1 MVVRKVPSVAISYAS
16 EDAAL
21 ADDIYQFLNQ
31 RLDEEGR
38 KKYDVFQDRVSVVTS
53 DFFNR
58 IRESFERAQA
68 VVVLISAASLNSPW
82 VQFEL
87 NMALGRQM
95 IAQRDDPV
103 APISDV
109 DQETDGEEGEHLV
122 PDMRLVPVLVEPVD
136 RLPRNNVILQY
147 LNVVDFTTAL
157 EASNTFTE
165 IGIRVDELLGSID
178 ESETKFLNVR
188 RQFNL
193 QTNYTRLF
201 GQLGDVFAEILQD
214 KTSEFSDKLDAINR
228 AFAASTSLLSPAHIS
243 IKERDATEAIWVVS
257 ADLYNDLHVP
267 EFEES
272 IIDNFRR
279 GLHYVYF
286 IENAERFDKMVERFD
301 SIYGRIDLSGNG
313 KLEDNKPH
321 YHFVPLAPGTVMPFD
336 EVVIYDPKAG
346 RITSSYVQITFDQ
359 HPNKQTVYI
368 DLPLSATEKMV
379 QKLDVVYQKFLKKK

>member
-1 MVVRKVPSVAISYAS
+1 MLKALPTVAISYAS
-16 EDAAL
+16 EDSAL
-21 ADDIYQFLNQ
+21 ADDIYQYLNQ
-31 RLDEEGR
+31 RVDEENH
-38 KKYDVFQDRVSVVTS
+38 KKYDVFQDRVSVVTA

-95 IAQRDDPV
+95 VPEKAVGKD
-103 APISDV
+103 S
-109 DQETDGEEGEHLV
+109 EGEHLA
-122 PDMRLVPVLVEPVD
+122 PDIRLIPILVEPVD

-147 LNVVDFTTAL
+147 LNVIDFTTSL

-165 IGIRVDELLGSID
+165 IGIRVDEILGATD
-178 ESETKFLNVR
+178 EMEKRFLNVR

-201 GQLGDVFAEILQD
+201 GQLGDVFSGIIED
-214 KTSEFSDKLDAINR
+214 KTTEFSDKLDAINR

-279 GLHYVYF
+279 GLNYVYF
-286 IENAERFDKMVERFD
+286 IENLDRFGKMVERFD
-301 SIYGRIDLSGNG
+301 SIYGKIDRLGNG
-313 KLEDNKPH
+313 KIEDNRPN

-379 QKLDVVYQKFLKKK
+379 QKLDIVFQKYLKKK

>member
-1 MVVRKVPSVAISYAS
+1 MATKKTPSVAISYAS
-16 EDAAL
+16 EDADL

-31 RLDEEGR
+31 RHDSQGQ

-53 DFFNR
+53 DFFNK
-58 IRESFERAQA
+58 IRDSFERAQA

-95 IAQRDDPV
+95 IVGEDDK
-103 APISDV
+103 S
-109 DQETDGEEGEHLV
+109 DGENGEHLS
-122 PDMRLVPVLVEPVD
+122 PDMRLVPVLIEPVN

-147 LNVVDFTTAL
+147 LNVIDFTTGL

-178 ESETKFLNVR
+178 EHETKFLNVR

-201 GQLGDVFAEILQD
+201 GQLGDVFSEIMED
-214 KTSEFSDKLDAINR
+214 KTSAFSDKLDAINR

-267 EFEES
+267 DFEES

-279 GLHYVYF
+279 GLKYVYF
-286 IENAERFDKMVERFD
+286 IENIDRFEQMVSRFD
-301 SIYGRIDLSGNG
+301 SIYGRIDISGNG
-313 KLEDNKPH
+313 KLEDNKQN
-321 YHFVPLAPGTVMPFD
+321 YDFVPLAPGTVMPFD

-379 QKLDVVYQKFLKKK
+379 QKLDLAYKKFRKKK